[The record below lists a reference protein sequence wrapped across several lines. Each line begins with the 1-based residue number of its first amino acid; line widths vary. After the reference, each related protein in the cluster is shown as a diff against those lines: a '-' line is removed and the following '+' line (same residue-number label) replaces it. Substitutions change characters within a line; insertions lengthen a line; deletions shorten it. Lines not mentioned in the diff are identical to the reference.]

1 MTKNNTQF
9 DLESVSTHDANVAH
23 IEYFDSE
30 YYLDFFVP
38 NYWKNPFIKE
48 FNHSEG
54 LPEDNDMFAWSGLE
68 FYQPEDG
75 YLCYVDFGTLAKN
88 FKEQEINEENVYPYT
103 WDIEHFI
110 SDIGVESSNGYHVNN
125 SWIRKN
131 YPNILNMHPEKL
143 IDILN
148 ELLEIPQVKWP
159 LQVFQNYQKKL
170 DETKELEKKYKG
182 YFK

>member
-1 MTKNNTQF
+1 MVIM
-9 DLESVSTHDANVAH
+9 L
-23 IEYFDSE
+23 II
-30 YYLDFFVP
+30 L
-38 NYWKNPFIKE
+38 
-48 FNHSEG
+48 
-54 LPEDNDMFAWSGLE
+54 GLE
-68 FYQPEDG
+68 
-75 YLCYVDFGTLAKN
+75 
-88 FKEQEINEENVYPYT
+88 
-103 WDIEHFI
+103 
-110 SDIGVESSNGYHVNN
+110 
-125 SWIRKN
+125 KN